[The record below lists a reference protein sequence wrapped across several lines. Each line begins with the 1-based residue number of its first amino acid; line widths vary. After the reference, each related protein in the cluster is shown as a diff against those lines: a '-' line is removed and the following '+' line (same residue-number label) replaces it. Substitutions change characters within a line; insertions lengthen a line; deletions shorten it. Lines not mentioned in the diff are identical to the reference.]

1 MVRNEPGR
9 DGGAQPPGARNTEQA
24 DSPDGPAT
32 APTRRERAE
41 AALHAALTDSEAA
54 ATALRADLDAL
65 RHTLDVG
72 SVPSPPPSPTAT
84 DAPPAPHPPSRR
96 PSVRML
102 AVAVVLLLGLAGTVT
117 MLVRH
122 GSGAP
127 GTTAGTA
134 AAPTAA
140 PMTTDPQVRALPW
153 PGGPVTVPSGAATR
167 GPGVDAPGS
176 DVTAAQDPDGQH
188 LDVYEQVIVDDSTG
202 PGLRLEVPSLAGLKR
217 PIGSARLTVEDLQ
230 AQVDG
235 QSVATVALGGTRGWL
250 VPFPAGS
257 ARTHVVLRYR
267 VRGAIVRQTPG
278 PPRRVTIVL
287 APLSGV
293 ATKGTKAPV
302 NVRFRGTGI
311 SAMTCPLAATSRPLC
326 GRRAGSWWVA
336 KLPDRPVALVTGT
349 RT

>member
-1 MVRNEPGR
+1 MVRHDPYRE
-9 DGGAQPPGARNTEQA
+9 GGAQAPGTRDAEQA
-24 DSPDGPAT
+24 DSPVGPAP

-41 AALHAALTDSEAA
+41 AALHAALTDSAAA

-72 SVPSPPPSPTAT
+72 SDPSPSPAATAAAAP
-84 DAPPAPHPPSRR
+84 APPPPSRR

-122 GSGAP
+122 GSGTP
-127 GTTAGTA
+127 ETTAGTV
-134 AAPTAA
+134 AAPIADPT
-140 PMTTDPQVRALPW
+140 TTDPRVRALPW

-167 GPGVDAPGS
+167 GPGVDVPGS
-176 DVTAAQDPDGQH
+176 DVTIAQDPDGQH
-188 LDVYEQVIVDDSTG
+188 LDVYEQVVLDDSTG
-202 PGLRLEVPSLAGLKR
+202 PGLRLEVPSLARLKG

-235 QSVATVALGGTRGWL
+235 QSVAAIALSGARGWL

-257 ARTHVVLRYR
+257 AHTHVVLRYR
-267 VRGAIVRQTPG
+267 VRGAVVRQTPD
-278 PPRRVTIVL
+278 PPKRVTIVL
-287 APLSGV
+287 APLSGM
-293 ATKGTKAPV
+293 ATKLTKAPV
-302 NVRFRGTGI
+302 NVRFRGTGV
-311 SAMTCPLAATSRPLC
+311 SAMTCPLAAASRSRC
-326 GRRAGSWWVA
+326 GRRTGSWWVA
-336 KLPDRPVALVTGT
+336 TLPDRPLALVTGT